1 MIPADAIQRVDSVV
15 IAPSVTIIDAV
26 RQLDAAGTGALL
38 VCAADH
44 SLCGLVTDGDIRRA
58 MLRGVAFTEPVQS
71 IAVSNPLVAP
81 VDIGRHAAL
90 ELMEHALEFP
100 VNHLPLVG
108 PDGRVAGLLL
118 RRDLVTREQ
127 QPLSALIM
135 AGGFGVR
142 MLPLTERTPKPMLPV
157 GGRPLLERTIRAL
170 SRTGIRRV
178 VISTHHLAERI
189 TTHFGDGHD
198 YGIDLEYANETLP
211 LGTAGALRLVNQT
224 GPLLVVNG
232 DILTRVDFDDLVE
245 FHRAQRAEL
254 TVAMRRCE
262 LQLPYGVLDCDG
274 PLVRTVR
281 EKPSDAF
288 WVNAGIYLVEPSV
301 RDLIPG
307 GERFDMTDLI
317 DRMLADGRTVAGFP
331 IVEYW
336 LDIGQPADYLRAQAD
351 AEPAGVA
358 Q

>member
-1 MIPADAIQRVDSVV
+1 MIPAEAVERVDSVV
-15 IAPSVTIIDAV
+15 IGPSMPIIDAV
-26 RQLDAAGTGALL
+26 RRLDAAGTGALL
-38 VCAADH
+38 VCDH
-44 SLCGLVTDGDIRRA
+44 DRTLRGLVTDGDIRRA
-58 MLRGVAFTEPVQS
+58 MLRGVAFTDAVES
-71 IAVSNPLVAP
+71 IAVSQPLVAAA
-81 VDIGRHAAL
+81 DIGQHAAL
-90 ELMEHALEFP
+90 ELMDHALEFA
-100 VNHLPLVG
+100 VNHLPLVD
-108 PDGRVAGLLL
+108 PDGRAAGLLL

-127 QPLSALIM
+127 RPLSALIM
-135 AGGFGVR
+135 AGGFGSR

-157 GGRPLLERTIRAL
+157 GGQPLLERTIRSL
-170 SRTGIRRV
+170 SRTGIGRV
-178 VISTHHLAERI
+178 VISTHHLADRI
-189 TTHFGDGHD
+189 TSHFGDGHD
-198 YGIDLEYANETLP
+198 YGIALEYVTESRP
-211 LGTAGALRLVNQT
+211 LGTAGALRLVNET

-232 DILTRVDFDDLVE
+232 DILTRVDFDDLMD
-245 FHRAQRAEL
+245 FHRDQRAEL
-254 TVAMRRCE
+254 TVCMRRCE

-281 EKPSDAF
+281 EKPSEAF

-301 RDLIPG
+301 RDLIPD

-317 DRMLADGRTVAGFP
+317 DRMLADGRPVAGFP

>member
-15 IAPSVTIIDAV
+15 IAPLVTIMDAV

-38 VCAADH
+38 VCTADH
-44 SLCGLVTDGDIRRA
+44 TLRGLVTDGDIRRA
-58 MLRGVAFTEPVQS
+58 MLRGVAFTESVES
-71 IAVSNPLVAP
+71 IAISNPLVASA
-81 VDIGRHAAL
+81 DISQHAAL
-90 ELMEHALEFP
+90 ELMDHALEFP
-100 VNHLPLVG
+100 VNHLPLVA
-108 PDGRVAGLLL
+108 PDGRAAGLLL

-127 QPLSALIM
+127 RPLSALIM

-157 GGRPLLERTIRAL
+157 GGRPLLERTIRTL

-189 TTHFGDGHD
+189 TSHFGDGHD
-198 YGIDLEYANETLP
+198 YGIDLEYVTETLP

-245 FHRAQRAEL
+245 FHRQQGAEL
-254 TVAMRRCE
+254 TVGMRRCE

-274 PLVRTVR
+274 PHVRTVR
-281 EKPSDAF
+281 EKPSESF
-288 WVNAGIYLVEPSV
+288 WVNAGIYLVEPSI
-301 RDLIPG
+301 RDLIPH

-317 DRMLADGRTVAGFP
+317 DRMLADGRPVAGFP

>member
-1 MIPADAIQRVDSVV
+1 MMPAEAIERAEAV
-15 IAPSVTIIDAV
+15 IIGPSLPILDAV

-38 VCAADH
+38 VCDGDR
-44 SLCGLVTDGDIRRA
+44 SLRGLVTDGDIRRA
-58 MLRGVAFTEPVQS
+58 MLRGVAFSQAVQS
-71 IAVSNPLVAP
+71 IAVRNPLVAA
-81 VDIGRHAAL
+81 VDIGQQAAL
-90 ELMEHALEFP
+90 ELMDHALEFA
-100 VNHLPLVG
+100 VNHLPLV
-108 PDGRVAGLLL
+108 DAEGRAAGLLL

-127 QPLSALIM
+127 RPLSALIM
-135 AGGFGVR
+135 AGGFGAR

-157 GGRPLLERTIRAL
+157 AGRPLLERTIRSL
-170 SRTGIRRV
+170 SRTGIQRV

-189 TTHFGDGHD
+189 TSHFGDGHD
-198 YGIDLEYANETLP
+198 YGVQLEYVTEAVP
-211 LGTAGALRLVNQT
+211 LGTAGALRLVSGT

-232 DILTRVDFDDLVE
+232 DILTRVDFGDLMD
-245 FHRAQRAEL
+245 FHHEQRAEL
-254 TVAMRRCE
+254 TICMRRCE

-274 PLVRTVR
+274 PLVRSVR
-281 EKPSDAF
+281 EKPSESF

-301 RDLIPG
+301 RDLIPD

-317 DRMLADGRTVAGFP
+317 DRMLADGRPVAGFP